1 MKRFLITLVTLVATL
16 SMYAQ
21 GNNTLM
27 GGNDDNIQSIA
38 ERVTKLEKKHDALNL
53 YINFS
58 ASVRSEHNSLTD
70 EWSSRFANRQ
80 LRIEMKGNITDR
92 LFYRLRHCLNRPTEG
107 KSLDNFAKAT
117 DIMMVGYK
125 VSDKVTLA
133 GGKLAQIWG
142 GYEFDE
148 NPIYVYE
155 YSDVVNNMGD
165 FLAGAMV
172 SYHPTPTQEL
182 AFEVSNTYWDKF
194 GEVYGAN
201 PLVLD
206 KGTTATLKK
215 AAAPFTYILNWNG
228 SLFGG
233 VITTRWACGVQTQ
246 ARGKY
251 SRMVT
256 LGQQLNLPRFQC
268 YLDYMA
274 AFDDLDQLGIATTE
288 LAQPLA
294 QYGSNVHL
302 GKINYQ
308 TLVAKANW
316 QFAPSWNLM
325 LKGMY
330 GITSVRNNEL
340 YRNYR
345 RNFGYVGSV
354 EYFPVK
360 HQDFRLFLSYTG
372 RKNNYTRKCELTD
385 YNTDRVEL
393 GLIYRLKVY

>member
-1 MKRFLITLVTLVATL
+1 MKRIFITFATLVATL
-16 SMYAQ
+16 AMYAQ

-27 GGNDDNIQSIA
+27 GGSDENIQSIT
-38 ERVTKLEKKHDALNL
+38 ERITKLEKKHDAFNL

-58 ASVRSEHNSLTD
+58 ASVRSEHNSQTD

-194 GEVYGAN
+194 GDVYGER
-201 PLVLD
+201 PLVVD
-206 KGTTATLKK
+206 KGTTAALKK

-246 ARGKY
+246 AKGKY

-256 LGQQLNLPRFQC
+256 LGQQLNLRRFQC

-294 QYGSNVHL
+294 QYGSNVHF
-302 GKINYQ
+302 GKISYQ

-330 GITSVRNNEL
+330 GITSVHNSEL
-340 YRNYR
+340 YHNYR

-360 HQDFRLFLSYTG
+360 QQDFRLFLSYTG
-372 RKNNYTRKCELTD
+372 RKNNYTRTCGLTD